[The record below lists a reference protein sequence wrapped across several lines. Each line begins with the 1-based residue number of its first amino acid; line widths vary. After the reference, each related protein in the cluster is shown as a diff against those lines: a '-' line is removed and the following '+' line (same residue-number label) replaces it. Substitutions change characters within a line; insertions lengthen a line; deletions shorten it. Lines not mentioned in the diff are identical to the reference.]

1 MNSRTLRASGIEGAE
16 APEIP
21 QNTYPW
27 TALGTVCDF
36 LEGKWGVT
44 VAPRGSGGGIAGTPW
59 RRRYVKLRTFRAPGA
74 PRAPVPT

>member
-1 MNSRTLRASGIEGAE
+1 MNSRTLRASGAQGAE
-16 APEIP
+16 AQEIP

-27 TALGTVCDF
+27 SAFGTVCDF

-59 RRRYVKLRTFRAPGA
+59 RGTGNPAKH
-74 PRAPVPT
+74 VPLEHPWNGV